1 MCVGHGAVQLQLRL
15 NLPGRRAAAW
25 QRPTRPP
32 RSRVSPPSSPS
43 RRPSPPPLPPAT
55 PPPPTC
61 LLEGH
66 PQRAHV
72 HVRGHP
78 ASFELAG
85 GADQHPCG
93 REAAAGGQGGTDT
106 HTHTHPPAS
115 PPPQVPLWSWFSCF
129 RHLALRFWNQTCG
142 ERAGGGGTG
151 TRDTG
156 HEGGTQGCHGRV
168 GTAVG
173 RTRSAKKKK

>member
-32 RSRVSPPSSPS
+32 RSRVSL
-43 RRPSPPPLPPAT
+43 RLVRPSLCPVVPPPPLPPAT

-61 LLEGH
+61 LLERH

-93 REAAAGGQGGTDT
+93 REAAAGGQGGTDN
-106 HTHTHPPAS
+106 PPTNLRITPS
-115 PPPQVPLWSWFSCF
+115 PSTFVELVFLLSAFGSSVLEPD
-129 RHLALRFWNQTCG
+129 LRG
-142 ERAGGGGTG
+142 EGVGGG
-151 TRDTG
+151 RHTG

-173 RTRSAKKKK
+173 RTRSAKKKKKN